1 MEIGFLSSSK
11 NYSKNIAM
19 AIRETAREWFRN
31 AFDFLFDFFDEIL
44 IVLLIFIFER
54 CSPGSPSGS
63 LLLFLEEL
71 LAGAS
76 HWPYNEDNL
85 Y

>member
-1 MEIGFLSSSK
+1 MILYPDASVSSK
-11 NYSKNIAM
+11 NYSNNIAM
-19 AIRETAREWFRN
+19 AIRKTAKEWFWN
-31 AFDFLFDFFDEIL
+31 AFDFMFGFFGEIL
-44 IVLLIFIFER
+44 IVLLIFIFEK
-54 CSPGSPSGS
+54 SSSSGS